1 MKLKRL
7 EEVLKQKG
15 ITKKE
20 LAKRINISPKT
31 LTNYIEGKTDART
44 VNIRKICIELEISCN
59 YLLGFDGWCSI
70 NNFST
75 SISIKFAIFNKYF
88 TSNS

>member
-44 VNIRKICIELEISCN
+44 VNVRKICIELEISVN
-59 YLLGFDGWCSI
+59 YLLGIDG
-70 NNFST
+70 
-75 SISIKFAIFNKYF
+75 
-88 TSNS
+88 